1 MQVSGSSVVS
11 PYSLPPPPQDVRTGW
26 LVGWLVFLSL
36 LHEMESLPTWEGLW
50 ADVGKK
56 IQQKDQRDAGMCK
69 NVCICAVRLC
79 LSLPLLL

>member
-26 LVGWLVFLSL
+26 LVGFSL
-36 LHEMESLPTWEGLW
+36 LHELESLPTWEGLW

-56 IQQKDQRDAGMCK
+56 IQQKDQCDAGMCK
-69 NVCICAVRLC
+69 DVCICAVRLC